1 VTVEATLLRPDRKG
15 TYASLGFGLLCLV
28 IGLALVLAG
37 RYVGIVVLL
46 LAAVGLY
53 GAVGGVWPGIGLRL
67 DEQGLRVKSFGK
79 SWDAEWLE
87 TERLE
92 PARVRVGRRADVGVV
107 RIHYVGGT
115 HEPQHKLGETLGID
129 ERYVIA
135 AYGGLSNSELA
146 ELMERYRTGA

>member
-1 VTVEATLLRPDRKG
+1 
-15 TYASLGFGLLCLV
+15 
-28 IGLALVLAG
+28 
-37 RYVGIVVLL
+37 
-46 LAAVGLY
+46 
-53 GAVGGVWPGIGLRL
+53 
-67 DEQGLRVKSFGK
+67 VKSIGK

-87 TERLE
+87 TERFE

-107 RIHYVGGT
+107 RINYVGGT